1 MLLYQSTGT
10 VHASCVC
17 VCVFFWTHFFLLSD
31 WNDVFLLFFPVT
43 QFFLTIL
50 YTPTCFMIDFIMNC
64 ISMNTFTNLQYVIL
78 LFSSNYVPND
88 YKCTNTEVSEWLVR
102 DSVKSFPSGHAS
114 LSTYT
119 AIFMMVS
126 LRILLNVVTVP
137 KSCVFWDHSTGSILF
152 RNSEL
157 LNFMCPRISTLQVRS
172 K

>member
-1 MLLYQSTGT
+1 MLLYQ
-10 VHASCVC
+10 HRICPCILCVC
-17 VCVFFWTHFFLLSD
+17 VCVFFLTHFFLLSD

-43 QFFLTIL
+43 QFFLTLL
-50 YTPTCFMIDFIMNC
+50 YTPTSFMINFSMNC

-78 LFSSNYVPND
+78 FFSSNYVPND

-126 LRILLNVVTVP
+126 LRTLLNVVTMP
-137 KSCVFWDHSTGSILF
+137 KSCVF
-152 RNSEL
+152 
-157 LNFMCPRISTLQVRS
+157 
-172 K
+172 